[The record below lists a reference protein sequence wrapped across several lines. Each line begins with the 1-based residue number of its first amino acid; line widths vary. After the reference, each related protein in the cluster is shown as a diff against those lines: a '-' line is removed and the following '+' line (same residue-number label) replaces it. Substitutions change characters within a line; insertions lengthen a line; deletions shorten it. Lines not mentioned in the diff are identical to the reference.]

1 MDWFR
6 ARQQFNADMPD
17 GSQRTVHLGEVLP
30 GSHELVK
37 RDLAGAAAAAKAGID
52 REALFEQLEA
62 GADEAPA
69 PRLKSAAKGAV
80 AKGKAG

>member
-37 RDLAGAAAAAKAGID
+37 RDLDAAAAAAKAGTD
-52 REALFEQLEA
+52 RAALFEQLDAGQAEA
-62 GADEAPA
+62 APA
-69 PRLKSAAKGAV
+69 KSGPRAA
-80 AKGKAG
+80 GKAKA

>member
-17 GSQRTVHLGEVLP
+17 GSQQTVHIGEVLP

-37 RDLAGAAAAAKAGID
+37 RDLDGATAAVRAGVD
-52 REALFEQLEA
+52 RDALFEPLDSGE
-62 GADEAPA
+62 DEVPKEEAPKA
-69 PRLKSAAKGAV
+69 RAR
-80 AKGKAG
+80 GKAAS